1 MKRFFFL
8 LSIALVLGSCTK
20 DKAHDNGKARSESD
34 LIGTWAST
42 EVGYTKSQTH
52 ITQAFMTISF
62 TEGHGCCAR
71 SNNSKFDCLWTLKGD
86 KLELTGDLNKT
97 FIVKELDEHHAY
109 LIQNAGLVGESHVYL
124 TKVDKILP
132 GVWKGIQGSDEYAV
146 TFDASGSVTWSKN
159 GEAAVSYGWTLLFE
173 VDEDMTHVFIGILTS
188 SAADNMF
195 YKVYYLDDN
204 LLLCKDRNN
213 AEFRFVR
220 ETPAPWVAFR
230 EKDLIGVWT
239 CTRELGLCYSSM
251 YPSVNTDFSMFFS
264 PDHKVAIRY
273 GSSLD
278 NYSWALGGDQL
289 VVEGFNTTIS
299 MKELDGRRMA
309 HVADYGGGYLWY
321 NTFVNLTAILP
332 GKWIDVEQSGESNCS
347 CIEFRADGKVVCTD
361 AGSGETETYA
371 WTLGFVSGEAKP
383 RLSVLG
389 PSFVTVSV
397 IEGVISEDIVMLTG
411 PDDNSYKLV
420 RL

>member
-1 MKRFFFL
+1 
-8 LSIALVLGSCTK
+8 
-20 DKAHDNGKARSESD
+20 
-34 LIGTWAST
+34 
-42 EVGYTKSQTH
+42 
-52 ITQAFMTISF
+52 
-62 TEGHGCCAR
+62 
-71 SNNSKFDCLWTLKGD
+71 
-86 KLELTGDLNKT
+86 
-97 FIVKELDEHHAY
+97 
-109 LIQNAGLVGESHVYL
+109 
-124 TKVDKILP
+124 
-132 GVWKGIQGSDEYAV
+132 
-146 TFDASGSVTWSKN
+146 
-159 GEAAVSYGWTLLFE
+159 
-173 VDEDMTHVFIGILTS
+173 
-188 SAADNMF
+188 
-195 YKVYYLDDN
+195 
-204 LLLCKDRNN
+204 
-213 AEFRFVR
+213 
-220 ETPAPWVAFR
+220 
-230 EKDLIGVWT
+230 
-239 CTRELGLCYSSM
+239 
-251 YPSVNTDFSMFFS
+251 MFFS

>member
-20 DKAHDNGKARSESD
+20 DKAHDNGNVHSESD

-42 EVGYTKSQTH
+42 EVGYTKSTTH
-52 ITQAFMTISF
+52 TTQALMTISF

-97 FIVKELDEHHAY
+97 FTVKELDEHHLY
-109 LIQNAGLVGESHVYL
+109 LIQNAGLVSESHVYL
-124 TKVDKILP
+124 TKVNKILP
-132 GVWKGIQGSDEYAV
+132 GVWKGIQGSNEYAV

-173 VDEDMTHVFIGILTS
+173 VDEDMSHVFIGILTS
-188 SAADNMF
+188 SAVDNMF
-195 YKVYYLDDN
+195 YKVCYLDDN
-204 LLLCKDRNN
+204 LLLCKDKNN
-213 AEFRFVR
+213 SMFRFVR
-220 ETPAPWVAFR
+220 ETPAPWGAFR
-230 EKDLIGVWT
+230 ENDLIGVWT
-239 CTRELGLCYSSM
+239 CTRELDLYYGSM
-251 YPSVNTDFSMFFS
+251 YPSINTDFSMFFS

-273 GSSLD
+273 DSTLE

-289 VVEGFNTTIS
+289 VVEGYYTNIS

-309 HVADYGGGYLWY
+309 HVADYGGGNVWY